1 MSSRCV
7 LFSKHCKCSR
17 VTRLTP
23 FFVQTRPSLR
33 TGRAVS
39 KGKQCTKRI
48 PKIPP
53 PAGNGGSFANDSSI
67 AEETQEEKLLA
78 QKEEP
83 ILLLE
88 NRGSLSLQNVER
100 NRDSACHETF
110 FKERNVR
117 DICEPSVSKNGQFH
131 FLFELEHLLL
141 KICQHH
147 SHTESV

>member
-1 MSSRCV
+1 M
-7 LFSKHCKCSR
+7 
-17 VTRLTP
+17 TR
-23 FFVQTRPSLR
+23 
-33 TGRAVS
+33 
-39 KGKQCTKRI
+39 GKQCTKRI
-48 PKIPP
+48 PKIPQ

-67 AEETQEEKLLA
+67 AEETQEKLLA

-100 NRDSACHETF
+100 NRDSACHEAF

-131 FLFELEHLLL
+131 FLFELE
-141 KICQHH
+141 IC
-147 SHTESV
+147 S

>member
-1 MSSRCV
+1 M
-7 LFSKHCKCSR
+7 
-17 VTRLTP
+17 
-23 FFVQTRPSLR
+23 
-33 TGRAVS
+33 S

-53 PAGNGGSFANDSSI
+53 PAGNGGSFGNGLSI

-131 FLFELEHLLL
+131 FLFELE
-141 KICQHH
+141 IC
-147 SHTESV
+147 S